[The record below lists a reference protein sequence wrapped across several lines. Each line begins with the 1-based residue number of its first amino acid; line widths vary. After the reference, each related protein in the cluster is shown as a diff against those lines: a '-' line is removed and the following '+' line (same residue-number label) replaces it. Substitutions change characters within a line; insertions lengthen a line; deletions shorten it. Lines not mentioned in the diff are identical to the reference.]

1 MSFFSEHDFCLI
13 GQYESAHSGEVLRV
27 SHVKKI
33 TERLPLVYAMFS
45 EKGECLYIG
54 KSIQGFSRPLG
65 YHKNGVMKDVQNG
78 LVGEASAGRK
88 VLIYARSR
96 NFIIEHEGLELN
108 LVHSFEQALIKKHKP
123 RWNNAQDD

>member
-1 MSFFSEHDFCLI
+1 
-13 GQYESAHSGEVLRV
+13 
-27 SHVKKI
+27 
-33 TERLPLVYAMFS
+33 
-45 EKGECLYIG
+45 
-54 KSIQGFSRPLG
+54 
-65 YHKNGVMKDVQNG
+65 MKDVQNG